1 MSDLECQYVMER
13 DSIVGYLRGFI
24 PWIASGVVSSF
35 DLRWGALAGFLT
47 GVFLLVQ
54 DLRRRVEA
62 DSLILEISSIC
73 YFAVVGVLAVLFP
86 HSALETYQDAIS
98 FTWLA
103 LTAWGTLAIR
113 STLHAGHRA
122 PPDPAGSLEPP
133 RVLPGQRRHHG
144 CVGSRI
150 HVHLRRPAH
159 RPLHRGA
166 RLGGHHGA
174 CRRPRR
180 PHDLHLPLP
189 RPRPGPHGSRRCAV
203 S

>member
-1 MSDLECQYVMER
+1 MER

-54 DLRRRVEA
+54 DLGRRVEA

-98 FTWLA
+98 FSWLA

-113 STLHAGHRA
+113 RPFTLGIARRQT
-122 PPDPAGSLEPP
+122 PPE
-133 RVLPGQRRHHG
+133 VWNLPGFYQVNATITAAWGAGFTFIFAALLIAHFTEAPAW
-144 CVGSRI
+144 VGIAAHVVGLVAPMIFTSRY
-150 HVHLRRPAH
+150 PA
-159 RPLHRGA
+159 RVQA
-166 RLGGHHGA
+166 RMEA
-174 CRRPRR
+174 AAAAP
-180 PHDLHLPLP
+180 
-189 RPRPGPHGSRRCAV
+189 AV